1 MSIFYNWIL
10 QAILIDEALDSL
22 QKLDKDEL
30 DSDMQEIVHCSDCA
44 NWKKSENANNVGDC
58 TLRNEPMFSGD
69 FCSKAE
75 RNDSKEFE
83 FTEDEKLKAKHF
95 QQIGLYKVEYCK
107 DGNFFWLYMNRQ
119 KPERFSVYCK
129 LFQTMI
135 EKRIENCCI
144 SLYEIEHGTFSVSKE
159 GAVSVKIHDD
169 ETD

>member
-1 MSIFYNWIL
+1 MGLFDSLIL
-10 QAILIDEALDSL
+10 QAILIDEAFDSL
-22 QKLDKDEL
+22 QKLDKEDS
-30 DSDMQEIVHCSDCA
+30 DSDMQEIIHCCNCDH
-44 NWKKSENANNVGDC
+44 WKKSEACDNVGDC
-58 TLRNEPMFSGD
+58 ALHNEPMFRGD

-107 DGNFFWLYMNRQ
+107 DGNFFWMYMNRQ

-144 SLYEIEHGTFSVSKE
+144 GLYEIEHGTFSVSKE
-159 GAVSVKIHDD
+159 GAVSVKTHDD